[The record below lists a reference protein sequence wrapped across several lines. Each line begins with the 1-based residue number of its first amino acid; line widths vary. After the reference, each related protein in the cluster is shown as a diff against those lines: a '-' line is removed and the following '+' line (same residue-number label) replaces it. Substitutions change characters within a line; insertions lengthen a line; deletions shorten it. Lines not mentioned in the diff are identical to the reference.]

1 MARHERKNPNSA
13 NFGLGTRCLNRAG
26 LSALR
31 EGMASFSSISTMH
44 DRWRLFAK
52 FAKTELRLHSLDK
65 IEKTHVQAYAKTLI
79 ERHKAGKMS
88 AATAQNY
95 LSAVNRV
102 MEIARGDRT
111 VRLDPVKEGNIPERK
126 RACEQSKATTPEAHQ
141 RATEAVSGRVAAMID
156 LQREFGLRFAESA
169 KIDANRAFTQAL
181 KNRSITVKDGTKGGR
196 SRAVP
201 ITRPEQI
208 IALQAASVMQ
218 GNHRSMIPAEQ
229 TYAQFR
235 NEAYKQIENTQFN
248 FHGQRHHYAQQRYQT
263 IVGAPCPVVGGVLRR
278 EQHQHLSRVLGI
290 SISAARQL
298 DYAARM
304 QVSNELGHGRI
315 NVTNAYLG

>member
-1 MARHERKNPNSA
+1 
-13 NFGLGTRCLNRAG
+13 
-26 LSALR
+26 
-31 EGMASFSSISTMH
+31 MH

-102 MEIARGDRT
+102 MEIARGDRA
-111 VRLDPVKEGNIPERK
+111 VRLDPVRGAGLPQRSGICTE
-126 RACEQSKATTPEAHQ
+126 SKAVGAEAHQ
-141 RATEAVSGRVAAMID
+141 RAVEAVGSRVSALMG

-169 KIDANRAFTQAL
+169 KIDAVRALRSAE
-181 KNRSITVKDGTKGGR
+181 KNGAITVRDGTKGGR
-196 SRAVP
+196 PRTVP
-201 ITRPEQI
+201 ITRPEQLT
-208 IALQAASVMQ
+208 ALRAAADIQ
-218 GNHRSMIPAEQ
+218 GGDRSMIPAEQ

-235 NEAYKQIENTQFN
+235 NEAYKEIENTQFN

-263 IVGAPCPVVGGVLRR
+263 IVGAPCPVVGGVPRR

-304 QVSNELGHGRI
+304 QVSTELGHGRI
-315 NVTNAYLG
+315 DVTNAYLG

>member
-1 MARHERKNPNSA
+1 MARHERENPNSR
-13 NFGLGTRCLNRAG
+13 NFGLGTRCLERAG
-26 LSALR
+26 LHALR
-31 EGMASFSSISTMH
+31 EGMKSFSSISTMH

-102 MEIARGDRT
+102 MEIARGDRA
-111 VRLDPVKEGNIPERK
+111 VRLDPVRGAGLPQRSGICTE
-126 RACEQSKATTPEAHQ
+126 SKAVGAEAHQ
-141 RATEAVSGRVAAMID
+141 RAVEAVGSRVSALMG

-169 KIDANRAFTQAL
+169 KIDAVRALRSAE
-181 KNRSITVKDGTKGGR
+181 KNGAITVRDGTKGGR
-196 SRAVP
+196 PRTVP
-201 ITRPEQI
+201 ITRPEQLT
-208 IALQAASVMQ
+208 ALRAAADIQ
-218 GNHRSMIPAEQ
+218 GGDRSMIPAEQ

-235 NEAYKQIENTQFN
+235 NEAYKEIENTQFN

-263 IVGAPCPVVGGVLRR
+263 IVGAPCPVVGGVPRR

-304 QVSNELGHGRI
+304 QVSTELGHGRI
-315 NVTNAYLG
+315 DVTNAYLG